1 MSDLGKELT
10 RINEEDEPRDAKNE
24 ELEDFL
30 SSISEAFIGEKGI
43 SERAKKLE
51 TIYAGDF
58 RHRYSS
64 IASYFFKIAD
74 KESGIDKIS
83 MVVGNMEMIYE
94 YIKDEGR
101 IDKEGVEFVK
111 QIYKLLDHINLERL
125 RLEDRMLFKGNLEKV
140 QNGVKGVKELQ
151 KDTEELKVEVQNRV
165 KGVKEL
171 QKDTEELKAEVL
183 GARKEY
189 ITILGIFAA
198 IVLAFVAGIAFSNST
213 LANMH
218 LASPYRL
225 VFVICLIGLF
235 TLNILNYLFDFV
247 KTIHFKGSGQAVPR
261 YCGVW
266 VFNALISGILIVD
279 FMTWSCKNDVCVAW
293 MLKLCLW
300 WRGVICGVA

>member
-125 RLEDRMLFKGNLEKV
+125 RLEDRMLFKGNLE
-140 QNGVKGVKELQ
+140 
-151 KDTEELKVEVQNRV
+151 EVQNRV

-213 LANMH
+213 LANMQS
-218 LASPYRL
+218 ASPYRL

-247 KTIHFKGSGQAVPR
+247 KTIHFKGSGQTVPWYR
-261 YCGVW
+261 EIW
-266 VFNALISGILIVD
+266 VFNVFISAILAVD
-279 FMTWSCKNDVCVAW
+279 FMIWSCKNDVCVAW

>member
-1 MSDLGKELT
+1 MIELNK
-10 RINEEDEPRDAKNE
+10 IGEEDKSQYGHKNDEDDKLKDFLTSIAEAEIKTEPIEQVE
-24 ELEDFL
+24 ELKE
-30 SSISEAFIGEKGI
+30 
-43 SERAKKLE
+43 
-51 TIYAGDF
+51 IYRDGF

-64 IASYFFKIAD
+64 IASHFLKITG
-74 KESGIDKIS
+74 KGESIEKINCIA
-83 MVVGNMEMIYE
+83 GNMVTIYNHIE
-94 YIKDEGR
+94 RNKSGASEE
-101 IDKEGVEFVK
+101 DKRFERQV
-111 QIYKLLDHINLERL
+111 YKLLDHINLEQLRL
-125 RLEDRMLFKGNLEKV
+125 RDRALFRRDLEEV
-140 QNGVKGVKELQ
+140 QNGVKEVKEL
-151 KDTEELKVEVQNRV
+151 KT
-165 KGVKEL
+165 
-171 QKDTEELKAEVL
+171 EVL

>member
-151 KDTEELKVEVQNRV
+151 KDTEELK
-165 KGVKEL
+165 
-171 QKDTEELKAEVL
+171 AEVL

>member
-151 KDTEELKVEVQNRV
+151 KDTEELK
-165 KGVKEL
+165 
-171 QKDTEELKAEVL
+171 AEVL

-247 KTIHFKGSGQAVPR
+247 KTIHFKGSGQTVPR
-261 YCGVW
+261 YCRVW
-266 VFNALISGILIVD
+266 VFNVFISAILAVD
-279 FMTWSCKNDVCVAW
+279 FMIWSCKNDVCVAW